1 MPDKYQVVYCVRH
14 YGLGIINLLGMF
26 VQGILGKIRGQ
37 LDIWIVSL
45 QMRTFYVEE
54 IDLGRKV
61 FNLIF
66 YSRFLANNL
75 SGGMD
80 ENFNSDFL

>member
-1 MPDKYQVVYCVRH
+1 MRH
-14 YGLGIINLLGMF
+14 YGLGIINLL
-26 VQGILGKIRGQ
+26 VQGIFGGKIRGQ